1 MNILVFSTL
10 YPNCIQYRHGIFVA
24 ARMRKFAEL
33 TAHKV
38 TVVAP
43 VPWFPSSNPRFGRY
57 SEFNQV
63 PAEEEVNGI
72 KVYHPRYPVLPKVG
86 MSIAP
91 KLMYWC
97 LRKFMANL
105 LKEQPFDLID
115 AHYFYPDGVAAVEL
129 GRYLNRPVVVSARG
143 QDISLIPN
151 YTLPRYQIVRAA
163 NQASQLVSVAKP
175 LKRRMEEM
183 GITTPIH
190 LLQNGVDL
198 ALFKPAADRERL
210 RQALGLNGLTLLSV
224 GNTIELKGHHLVIE
238 ALTKLPEAQLVVIGE
253 GSERI
258 KYQQLAEQLGVADRV
273 AFTGNI
279 QQGDLVQYYNAADVL
294 VLASRRE
301 GCPNVVLE
309 AMACGTPVI
318 ATAVGAV
325 PDLIEPH
332 VSGYLLPERS
342 VKSIVTMVKQWQQSP
357 LGREQVRKHTEQ
369 FGWETIIQSLEQVFL
384 NVLTTYSHESIIDIQ

>member
-24 ARMRKFAEL
+24 TRMRKFAEL
-33 TAHKV
+33 TAHNV

-57 SEFNQV
+57 SELNQV
-63 PAEEEVNGI
+63 PEEEEVNGI

-91 KLMYWC
+91 TLMYWS

-105 LKEQPFDLID
+105 LKMQPFDLID
-115 AHYFYPDGVAAVEL
+115 AHYFYPDGVVAVAL

-163 NQASQLVSVAKP
+163 NQACQLVSVAKP
-175 LKRRMEEM
+175 LKHRMEEM
-183 GITTPIH
+183 GVTTPIH

-198 ALFKPAADRERL
+198 ELFKPAADRERL
-210 RQALGLNGLTLLSV
+210 RQALGLDGLTLLSV
-224 GNTIELKGHHLVIE
+224 GNAIELKGHHLVIE
-238 ALTKLPEAQLVVIGE
+238 ALTELPEAKLVVIGE
-253 GSERI
+253 GSERV
-258 KYQQLAEQLGVADRV
+258 KYQQLAEQLNVADRV
-273 AFTGNI
+273 TFTGNI

-294 VLASRRE
+294 ILASRRE

-318 ATAVGAV
+318 ATDVGAI
-325 PDLIEPH
+325 PDLIAPQ
-332 VSGYLLPERS
+332 VSGYLLPDRS
-342 VKSIVTMVKQWQQSP
+342 VSSIVALVKQWQANP
-357 LGREQVRKHTEQ
+357 LAREQVRAHTTQ
-369 FGWETIIQSLEQVFL
+369 FGWEQVIQSLEQLFL
-384 NVLTTYSHESIIDIQ
+384 NVLTTYSQTSIVESQ